1 MFEFNVTGFIQTLQS
16 ANYFS
21 IFYNMI
27 ATTYLELLIFTIG
40 IFFYVVFIWFFY
52 RILSKRDLFKL
63 DLSKYEIPGVKWNRT
78 KKAGSVFLYILKYG
92 IAFPFY
98 VGFWFAVLSV
108 LMFVMTKDVPVRQ
121 IILISITLVSAVRII
136 SYLNEDLSRDLAKL
150 VPFAL
155 LAIFLIDPNFFSWG
169 LLMERLAAM
178 SSMGWEILQFLSF
191 CIMLEWALRI
201 LYSIKISFSR
211 KTTNTF

>member
-1 MFEFNVTGFIQTLQS
+1 MFEFNVTGFIRTLQS
-16 ANYFS
+16 ADYLS
-21 IFYNMI
+21 IFYNMVS
-27 ATTYLELLIFTIG
+27 TTYLELLIFTIG

-63 DLSKYEIPGVKWNRT
+63 DLSKYEIPGMKWKRT
-78 KKAGSVFLYILKYG
+78 KKTGSVFLYILKYG

-169 LLMERLAAM
+169 LLVERLAAIY
-178 SSMGWEILQFLSF
+178 SMGWEIFNFLSF

-211 KTTNTF
+211 KTTDTL

>member
-27 ATTYLELLIFTIG
+27 TTTYLELLIFTIG

-63 DLSKYEIPGVKWNRT
+63 DLSKYEIPGMKWNRT
-78 KKAGSVFLYILKYG
+78 KKAASVFLYILKYG

-155 LAIFLIDPNFFSWG
+155 LAIFLIDPNFFSWD
-169 LLMERLAAM
+169 LLMGRLATT
-178 SSMGWEILQFLSF
+178 SSMGWEIFKFLSF

-211 KTTNTF
+211 KTSNTF